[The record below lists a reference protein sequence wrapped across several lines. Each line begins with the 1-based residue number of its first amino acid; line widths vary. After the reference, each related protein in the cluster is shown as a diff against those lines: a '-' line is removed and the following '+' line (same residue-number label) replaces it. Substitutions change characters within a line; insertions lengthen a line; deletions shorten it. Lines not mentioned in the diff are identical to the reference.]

1 MTPYAIAWTVIV
13 VAGLLLGGLVFW
25 ALRGFRWFRY
35 VCTVLTV
42 VWATTPY
49 QFDEQHTA
57 PAFLVALLRMP
68 FVDQNADP
76 HEAALA
82 LGSVTLGVLLAA
94 LLLSVGFGVS
104 RLLAKRMAKA
114 AH

>member
-1 MTPYAIAWTVIV
+1 MTPYAIAWTVMV

-25 ALRGFRWFRY
+25 ALRGFKWLRY

-68 FVDQNADP
+68 FVDQSADP
-76 HEAALA
+76 REAVLT
-82 LGSVTLGVLLAA
+82 LGAVTLGVLVAA
-94 LLLSVGFGVS
+94 LLLSVVFGVS
-104 RLLAKRMAKA
+104 RRLARRIGATRR
-114 AH
+114 